1 VTQTPG
7 NPRFLLRAFEH
18 TDAVRTA
25 FLTALLLDSADV
37 TTRDAIVGC
46 WADRTPRHVSCTG
59 RRSIRARVGRG
70 LGLLRMVNA
79 VTLDG
84 DAVGLGSDPDA
95 LAMAAGNLG
104 AVEGLFGEAL
114 PPSMWLWRPHV
125 PDCLAEIQQAVI
137 DGPLIDQP
145 GNPTQSTR
153 HYKGCEP

>member
-1 VTQTPG
+1 MTQTPG

-18 TDAVRTA
+18 TDTVRTA
-25 FLTALLLDSADV
+25 FLTALLLGNANV

-46 WADRTPRHVSCTG
+46 WADQTPRHVSCTG

-79 VTLDG
+79 VTLDA
-84 DAVGLGSDPDA
+84 DTVGPGSDPDA
-95 LAMAAGNLG
+95 LDMAAGNLG

-125 PDCLAEIQQAVI
+125 PDYLAQIQQAVI
-137 DGPLIDQP
+137 DDCLIDQP
-145 GNPTQSTR
+145 GDPTQSTQAS
-153 HYKGCEP
+153 KGV